1 MGIEID
7 DCEIIVRLLYL
18 EIMSGVTMEAV
29 KREKMS
35 RKKEEKKR
43 KRRNHLEKNDP
54 CVTKLVPTL
63 PGDSL
68 VLVYCTELSHIG
80 C

>member
-1 MGIEID
+1 
-7 DCEIIVRLLYL
+7 
-18 EIMSGVTMEAV
+18 MEAV

-54 CVTKLVPTL
+54 CVTKLVQTL